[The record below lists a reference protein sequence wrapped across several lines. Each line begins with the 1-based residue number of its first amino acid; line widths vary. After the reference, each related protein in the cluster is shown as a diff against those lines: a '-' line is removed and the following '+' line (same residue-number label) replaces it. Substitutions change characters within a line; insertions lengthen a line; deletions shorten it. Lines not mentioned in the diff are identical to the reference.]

1 MASSCLQVQL
11 VCLSASLVI
20 ASAERPVALSSPDA
34 ATPPTSALSADDAVV
49 SADSADSRDG
59 RQKRQLELIPTLLEL
74 LFFTPATSDRE
85 GQEQRDAYVES
96 DDTGRQRFLSYVET
110 QHEVSLVFE
119 EQLLHKFPVD
129 ALEVE
134 PVRWKALQVAS
145 AGPGAFLSQLAV
157 LTQLTTELARHKL
170 SVFQI
175 STYQSDYGKHTN
187 NCGLAF
193 QRQRTLTLR
202 CVCAVHVVLVKV
214 EDLEMAIA
222 CLQSFCSIE
231 MESGEELHA
240 VLNSNVEQ
248 SEGEADIEAPEVEA
262 DEQQEAD
269 LAVHQHLLSVPD
281 VELHLVQLDRTFVR
295 RHMYSLVQLLFGH
308 RDDGEAS
315 TSTSTAHFLSYSETG
330 DDISVVTSDK
340 RFLDEA
346 QTLAAHGDERVLVSP
361 DFWRPVQIGSAK
373 LGFSETGIVAGQTR
387 VLVNAGTTV
396 FYLSTYATDFMLIKE
411 DEWADALPIL
421 RSHFRVIEGSF
432 APLTE

>member
-1 MASSCLQVQL
+1 ELTWQLDTLPIGSRAMASSCLQVQL

-20 ASAERPVALSSPDA
+20 ASAERPIALSSPDT
-34 ATPPTSALSADDAVV
+34 ATSPTSGLSADDAAV
-49 SADSADSRDG
+49 SADAADNRDG

-74 LFFTPATSDRE
+74 LFFTPATSNSE
-85 GQEQRDAYVES
+85 GQEQRDADVES

-119 EQLLHKFPVD
+119 EQLLRKFPAD

-175 STYQSDYGKHTN
+175 STYQSDY
-187 NCGLAF
+187 
-193 QRQRTLTLR
+193 
-202 CVCAVHVVLVKV
+202 VLVKV
-214 EDLEMAIA
+214 EDLETAIA

-231 MESGEELHA
+231 MESGEVLHV
-240 VLNSNVEQ
+240 VLNSGVDQ
-248 SEGEADIEAPEVEA
+248 SEGEADAETPETHA
-262 DEQQEAD
+262 DEPQEAD
-269 LAVHQHLLSVPD
+269 VAVHQHLLSVPD

-308 RDDGEAS
+308 RDDGESS

-340 RFLDEA
+340 RFLEEA

-432 APLTE
+432 ASLTE